1 MFEASYDDALEW
13 VQIRSGNLASQLAP
27 QEEVTALRQQIEEQK
42 VNIVIMLWCI
52 MLSSPVGILC

>member
-27 QEEVTALRQQIEEQK
+27 QEEVTALQQQIEEQK

-52 MLSSPVGILC
+52 MLSSPVGVLC